1 MRLRR
6 AALTCLIALAI
17 LSINCC
23 GGNGTHLHSY
33 ARNFVALAGRSHCR
47 RTIFY
52 AQRRGHRV
60 PDDLA
65 GFLEWKLHHCGSA
78 FHHVCYCRV

>member
-23 GGNGTHLHSY
+23 GGNGTTFTPTPD
-33 ARNFVALAGRSHCR
+33 NFVALAGRSHCR
-47 RTIFY
+47 RTILY
-52 AQRRGHRV
+52 T
-60 PDDLA
+60 
-65 GFLEWKLHHCGSA
+65 
-78 FHHVCYCRV
+78 